1 MGVSLV
7 PALTSSPITSV
18 NSNMGEEGERVSG
31 NNSGLD
37 GVGGG
42 HVGEGESSKV
52 IISEGDG
59 DSSSR
64 L

>member
-1 MGVSLV
+1 
-7 PALTSSPITSV
+7 
-18 NSNMGEEGERVSG
+18 MGEEGERVSG